1 MEKSPEQLLPVL
13 ALLLLQRTLLG
24 LLGDRLLVVVDAAD
38 ADLLSTDIKRLS
50 RIELKGNKHLIKSH
64 TYTNL

>member
-38 ADLLSTDIKRLS
+38 GDLLPTDIKRLS
-50 RIELKGNKHLIKSH
+50 RIELIDNKHIIKSH
-64 TYTNL
+64 T